1 MLAVPAPS
9 LMMLIALS
17 IVTGPKPP
25 GSTTLIGPPAAVL
38 ASAPLKVRHGAGRVQ
53 PWASLPPAETKLRMI
68 SPSGACARPGP
79 APAASTSRVAA
90 ANGNSA
96 TLDMNA
102 LPLTIVGLMTTV
114 QSVSHSARPS
124 KPAASLKVDSAEAMA
139 TLEAMSSHHNF
150 RPGQQNKLVSEP
162 PIAAPDEHAQLV
174 EADQRFRAALG
185 QAIAAGGE
193 RIEAVEATVQLK
205 RRTKLPQ

>member
-1 MLAVPAPS
+1 AHLGVGGDCCAAAFQSSPTVARPLP
-9 LMMLIALS
+9 
-17 IVTGPKPP
+17 PP
-25 GSTTLIGPPAAVL
+25 GA
-38 ASAPLKVRHGAGRVQ
+38 
-53 PWASLPPAETKLRMI
+53 
-68 SPSGACARPGP
+68 
-79 APAASTSRVAA
+79 
-90 ANGNSA
+90 
-96 TLDMNA
+96 D
-102 LPLTIVGLMTTV
+102 
-114 QSVSHSARPS
+114 
-124 KPAASLKVDSAEAMA
+124 KVDSTEGMA

-205 RRTKLPQ
+205 RRTKLTR

>member
-1 MLAVPAPS
+1 M
-9 LMMLIALS
+9 
-17 IVTGPKPP
+17 
-25 GSTTLIGPPAAVL
+25 
-38 ASAPLKVRHGAGRVQ
+38 
-53 PWASLPPAETKLRMI
+53 
-68 SPSGACARPGP
+68 
-79 APAASTSRVAA
+79 TS
-90 ANGNSA
+90 
-96 TLDMNA
+96 
-102 LPLTIVGLMTTV
+102 PLTIHAPRPVWLDATGPGLEWSAGADDRLNAGIGPAANSIGRPCRAAAF
-114 QSVSHSARPS
+114 QSSLFRYVRSARCG
-124 KPAASLKVDSAEAMA
+124 KVDSAEGMA

-150 RPGQQNKLVSEP
+150 RPGQRNKLVSEP